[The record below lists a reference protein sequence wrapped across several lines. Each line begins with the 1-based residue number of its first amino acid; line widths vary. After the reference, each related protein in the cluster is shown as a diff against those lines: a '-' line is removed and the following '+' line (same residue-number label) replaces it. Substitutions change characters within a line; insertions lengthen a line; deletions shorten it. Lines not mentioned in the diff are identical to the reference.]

1 MAAATKSGSGKER
14 GALRRCTAKEKKEK
28 IRQSGRIQ
36 AEDAARREERDE
48 GI

>member
-14 GALRRCTAKEKKEK
+14 GLRRCTAKEKKKK

>member
-14 GALRRCTAKEKKEK
+14 GLRRCTAKEKKEK
-28 IRQSGRIQ
+28 IRQ